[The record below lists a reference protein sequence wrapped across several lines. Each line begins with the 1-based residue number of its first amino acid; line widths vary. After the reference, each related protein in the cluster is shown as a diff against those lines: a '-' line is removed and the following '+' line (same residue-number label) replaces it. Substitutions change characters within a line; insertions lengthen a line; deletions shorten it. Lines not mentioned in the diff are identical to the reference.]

1 MSGTGHTVQ
10 STEPL
15 DTMVELLSG
24 LDAAGDGGDGGRQ
37 AFYDRLC
44 EAMCRLTSMERAGLL
59 LYQEARRLVVP
70 AGTHGFGSD
79 LIHDVHGTLDETP
92 IAQRALAENRVVEVS
107 GDLAGQVP
115 ARYAQ
120 LPGITKITCTPV
132 SAGGRWLGVIFADR
146 GGEPFDL
153 TDRER
158 HTMWTLGKTA
168 ALAASARIAATQHER
183 ARLLAERVDLA
194 REVHERVMQR
204 LFGVSLVLGSEASLT
219 AEQRQRCA
227 DEIQAA
233 VADLR
238 HALARPVA
246 PPQLDTGATL
256 REELQRLGASYDGPP
271 LQIAWDDGVEVPR
284 QVEQLSQSVLAEALR
299 NAHKHAEPTRVDVR
313 VTTQDGTFVLEVV
326 NDGVESGRR
335 GRGAGMGLRLAA
347 LDALQSGGVVD
358 FGPTGGDGEWR
369 VRLVVPL
376 AAEDAR

>member
-1 MSGTGHTVQ
+1 MTEVSVSVP

-24 LDAAGDGGDGGRQ
+24 LDAGGGQGGA

-59 LYQEARRLVVP
+59 LYEEARRIVVP
-70 AGTHGFGSD
+70 AGSHGFDPELVGG
-79 LIHDVHGTLDETP
+79 VHGTLEETP
-92 IAQRALAENRVVEVS
+92 IAQRALADDRVVATD
-107 GDLAGQVP
+107 GDLAGHVP
-115 ARYAQ
+115 ARYAE
-120 LPGITKITCTPV
+120 LPGITTMTCTPV

-146 GGEPFDL
+146 GGPRFEL
-153 TDRER
+153 TERER

-183 ARLLAERVDLA
+183 ARLLSERVNLA

-204 LFGVSLVLGSEASLT
+204 LFGVSLVLGAEAEL
-219 AEQRQRCA
+219 APDERRRCA

-238 HALARPVA
+238 QALARPVA
-246 PPQLDTGATL
+246 PPRPDIGATL
-256 REELQRLGASYDGPP
+256 REELDRLGSSYDGPP
-271 LQIAWDDGVEVPR
+271 LDVEWDPAVEVP
-284 QVEQLSQSVLAEALR
+284 QELEQLSQSVLAEALR
-299 NAHKHAEPTRVDVR
+299 NAHKHARPTRVDVR
-313 VTTQDGTFVLEVV
+313 VGAHDGTFVLEVV
-326 NDGVESGRR
+326 NDGVDGLHR

-358 FGPTGGDGEWR
+358 FGPTGDSDHDWR
-369 VRLVVPL
+369 VRLVVPIPER
-376 AAEDAR
+376 A

>member
-1 MSGTGHTVQ
+1 MAEVSPSPS

-15 DTMVELLSG
+15 DTMVELLAG
-24 LDAAGDGGDGGRQ
+24 LDADGGESGR

-59 LYQEARRLVVP
+59 LYEAARRIVVP
-70 AGTHGFGSD
+70 AGAHGFD
-79 LIHDVHGTLDETP
+79 AELIGGVHGRLEETP
-92 IAQRALAENRVVEVS
+92 IAQRALAEDRVVVTTGELV
-107 GDLAGQVP
+107 GQVP
-115 ARYAQ
+115 ERYAA
-120 LPGITKITCTPV
+120 LPGITSLTCTPV

-146 GGEPFDL
+146 GGPAFEL

-168 ALAASARIAATQHER
+168 ALAASARNAATQHER
-183 ARLLAERVDLA
+183 ARLLSERVDLA

-204 LFGVSLVLGSEASLT
+204 LFGVSLVLGAETELAS
-219 AEQRQRCA
+219 EQRRRCA

-246 PPQLDTGATL
+246 PPRPDSGATL
-256 REELQRLGASYDGPP
+256 RQELDRLGSSYDGPP
-271 LQIAWDDGVEVPR
+271 LDVEWDPAVAVPPEL
-284 QVEQLSQSVLAEALR
+284 EQLSQSVLAEALR
-299 NAHKHAEPTRVDVR
+299 NAHKHAAPTRVDVR
-313 VTTQDGTFVLEVV
+313 VGTQDGTFVLEVV
-326 NDGVESGRR
+326 NDGVDSSRR

-358 FGPTGGDGEWR
+358 FGPTGDGDHDWR

-376 AAEDAR
+376 GAGG

>member
-1 MSGTGHTVQ
+1 MAEVSPSQ

-15 DTMVELLSG
+15 DAMVELLAG
-24 LDAAGDGGDGGRQ
+24 LDTTAENDGQ

-59 LYQEARRLVVP
+59 LYQETRRLVVP
-70 AGTHGFGSD
+70 AGSHGFEPE
-79 LIHDVHGTLDETP
+79 LVRDVHGTLDETP
-92 IAQRALAENRVVEVS
+92 IARRALTEDRVVEVS
-107 GDLAGQVP
+107 GDLERHIP

-120 LPGITKITCTPV
+120 LPRVTTITCTPV
-132 SAGGRWLGVIFADR
+132 AAGGRWLGVIFADR
-146 GGEPFDL
+146 GGAPFEL

-183 ARLLAERVDLA
+183 ARLLSERVDLA

-204 LFGVSLVLGSEASLT
+204 LFGVSLVLGSETGLGP
-219 AEQRQRCA
+219 EERRRCA

-246 PPQLDTGATL
+246 PPGPDTGATL
-256 REELQRLGASYDGPP
+256 RQELDRLGASYDGPP
-271 LQIAWDDGVEVPR
+271 IEVEWDAAVEVPAELER
-284 QVEQLSQSVLAEALR
+284 LSQSVLAEALR
-299 NAHKHAEPTRVDVR
+299 NAHKHARPTRIGVR
-313 VTTQDGTFVLEVV
+313 VGSQDGTFVLEVV
-326 NDGVESGRR
+326 NDGVERSQR

-347 LDALQSGGVVD
+347 LDALQRGGVVD
-358 FGPTGGDGEWR
+358 FGPVGDGEGDWR

-376 AAEDAR
+376 GNGG

>member
-1 MSGTGHTVQ
+1 MTEVSVPAP

-24 LDAAGDGGDGGRQ
+24 LDADGRQ
-37 AFYDRLC
+37 GGGAFYDRLC

-59 LYQEARRLVVP
+59 LYEEARRIVVP
-70 AGTHGFGSD
+70 AGSHGFDPELVGG
-79 LIHDVHGTLDETP
+79 VHGTLEETP
-92 IAQRALAENRVVEVS
+92 IAQRALADDRVVATD

-120 LPGITKITCTPV
+120 LPGITTMTCTPV

-146 GGEPFDL
+146 GGPRFEL
-153 TDRER
+153 TERER

-183 ARLLAERVDLA
+183 ARLLSERVDLA

-204 LFGVSLVLGSEASLT
+204 LFGVSLVLG
-219 AEQRQRCA
+219 AETGLAPDERRRCA

-246 PPQLDTGATL
+246 PPRPDIGATL
-256 REELQRLGASYDGPP
+256 RQELDRLGSSYDGPP
-271 LQIAWDDGVEVPR
+271 LAVEWDPAVEVP
-284 QVEQLSQSVLAEALR
+284 QELEQLSQSVLAEALR

-313 VTTQDGTFVLEVV
+313 VGAQDGTFVLEVV
-326 NDGVESGRR
+326 NDGVDGSRR

-358 FGPTGGDGEWR
+358 FGPTGDGEHDWR
-369 VRLVVPL
+369 VRLVVPI
-376 AAEDAR
+376 AGDAG

>member
-1 MSGTGHTVQ
+1 MAEVPANAPA
-10 STEPL
+10 TEPL
-15 DTMVELLSG
+15 DTMVDLLAG
-24 LDAAGDGGDGGRQ
+24 LDADGDGGR

-59 LYQEARRLVVP
+59 LYEEARRIVVP
-70 AGTHGFGSD
+70 AGSYGFEAELVGG
-79 LIHDVHGTLDETP
+79 VHGTLEETP
-92 IAQRALAENRVVEVS
+92 IAQRAFAEDRVVQTT

-115 ARYAQ
+115 ARYAE
-120 LPGITKITCTPV
+120 LPGITTMTCTPV
-132 SAGGRWLGVIFADR
+132 SAAGRWLGVIFADR
-146 GGEPFDL
+146 GGPIFEL
-153 TDRER
+153 TERER

-183 ARLLAERVDLA
+183 ARLLSERVDLA

-204 LFGVSLVLGSEASLT
+204 LFGVSLVLGADAGLSRE
-219 AEQRQRCA
+219 ERQRCA

-246 PPQLDTGATL
+246 PPRPNLGATL
-256 REELQRLGASYDGPP
+256 REELDRLGSSYDGPP
-271 LQIAWDDGVEVPR
+271 IDVDWDPAVEVPPEL
-284 QVEQLSQSVLAEALR
+284 EQLSQSVLAEALR
-299 NAHKHAEPTRVDVR
+299 NVQKHADPTRVDVR
-313 VTTQDGTFVLEVV
+313 IGAQDGTFVLEVV
-326 NDGVESGRR
+326 NDGVDDSRR

-358 FGPTGGDGEWR
+358 FGPTGEGDHDWR

-376 AAEDAR
+376 AEQAA

>member
-1 MSGTGHTVQ
+1 MAEAPPPAQ
-10 STEPL
+10 SIEPL
-15 DTMVELLSG
+15 DAMVELLTR
-24 LDAAGDGGDGGRQ
+24 LDADGADDGA

-59 LYQEARRLVVP
+59 LYQETRRLVVP
-70 AGTHGFGSD
+70 AGSHGFEPALVEG
-79 LIHDVHGTLDETP
+79 VYGTLEETP
-92 IAQRALAENRVVEVS
+92 IAKRALAEDRVVEVA
-107 GDLAGQVP
+107 GEELASQVP

-120 LPGITKITCTPV
+120 LPGITTITCTPV

-146 GGEPFDL
+146 GGDPFEL

-168 ALAASARIAATQHER
+168 ALAASARIAATQQER
-183 ARLLAERVDLA
+183 ARLLSERVDLA

-204 LFGVSLVLGSEASLT
+204 LFGVSLVLGTEADLSP
-219 AEQRQRCA
+219 EQRRRCA

-246 PPQLDTGATL
+246 PPQPDTGATL
-256 REELQRLGASYDGPP
+256 RQELDRLGASYDGPP
-271 LQIAWDDGVEVPR
+271 LEVEWDAELDVPPEL
-284 QVEQLSQSVLAEALR
+284 EQLSQSVLAEALR
-299 NAHKHAEPTRVDVR
+299 NAHKHARPTCVR
-313 VTTQDGTFVLEVV
+313 VRIAAQDGTFVLEVL
-326 NDGVESGRR
+326 NDGVEPARR

-347 LDALQSGGVVD
+347 LDALQRGGVVD
-358 FGPTGGDGEWR
+358 FGPTGASDGDWR

-376 AAEDAR
+376 AGTG

>member
-1 MSGTGHTVQ
+1 MAEVSVSIP

-24 LDAAGDGGDGGRQ
+24 LDAAGGQGGA

-59 LYQEARRLVVP
+59 LYEEARRIVVP
-70 AGTHGFGSD
+70 AGSHGFDRELVRG
-79 LIHDVHGTLDETP
+79 VHGTLEETP
-92 IAQRALAENRVVEVS
+92 IAQRALADDRVVATDE
-107 GDLAGQVP
+107 DLHGQVP
-115 ARYAQ
+115 ARYAE
-120 LPGITKITCTPV
+120 LPGITTMTCTPV

-146 GGEPFDL
+146 GGPRFEL
-153 TDRER
+153 TERER

-183 ARLLAERVDLA
+183 ARLLSERVDLA

-204 LFGVSLVLGSEASLT
+204 LFGVSLVLGAEAVL
-219 AEQRQRCA
+219 APAQRRRCA
-227 DEIQAA
+227 EEIQAA

-246 PPQLDTGATL
+246 PPPRDIGATL
-256 REELQRLGASYDGPP
+256 REELDRLGSSYDGPP
-271 LQIAWDDGVEVPR
+271 LDIEWDPAVEVPPAL
-284 QVEQLSQSVLAEALR
+284 EQLSQSVLAEALR

-313 VTTQDGTFVLEVV
+313 VGAQDGTFVLEVV
-326 NDGVESGRR
+326 NDGVDGSRR

-358 FGPTGGDGEWR
+358 FGPTGDSDHDWR
-369 VRLVVPL
+369 VRLVVPIGGQ
-376 AAEDAR
+376 AR

>member
-1 MSGTGHTVQ
+1 MTEASVSAP

-24 LDAAGDGGDGGRQ
+24 LDADGGQGGA

-59 LYQEARRLVVP
+59 LYEEARRIVVP
-70 AGTHGFGSD
+70 AGSHGFDPELVRG
-79 LIHDVHGTLDETP
+79 VHGTLEETP
-92 IAQRALAENRVVEVS
+92 IAQRALADDRVVATDE
-107 GDLAGQVP
+107 DLAGQVP
-115 ARYAQ
+115 ARYAE
-120 LPGITKITCTPV
+120 LPGITTMTCTPV

-146 GGEPFDL
+146 GGPRFEL
-153 TDRER
+153 TERER

-183 ARLLAERVDLA
+183 ARLLSERVDLA

-204 LFGVSLVLGSEASLT
+204 LFGVSLVLGAEAEL
-219 AEQRQRCA
+219 APDERRRCA

-246 PPQLDTGATL
+246 PPRPDIGATL
-256 REELQRLGASYDGPP
+256 RQELDRLGSSYDGPP
-271 LQIAWDDGVEVPR
+271 LDIEWDSAVEVPR
-284 QVEQLSQSVLAEALR
+284 ELEQLSQSVLAEALR
-299 NAHKHAEPTRVDVR
+299 NAHKHARPTRVGVR
-313 VTTQDGTFVLEVV
+313 VGAHDGTFVLEVV
-326 NDGVESGRR
+326 NDGVDSSRR

-358 FGPTGGDGEWR
+358 FGPTGESDHDWR
-369 VRLVVPL
+369 VRLVVPI
-376 AAEDAR
+376 AGHA